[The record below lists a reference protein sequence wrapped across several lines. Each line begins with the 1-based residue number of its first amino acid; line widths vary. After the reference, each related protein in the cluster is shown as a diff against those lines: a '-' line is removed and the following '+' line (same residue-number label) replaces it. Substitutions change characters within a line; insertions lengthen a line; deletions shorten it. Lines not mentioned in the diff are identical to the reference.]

1 MKTLINS
8 PESVLEEMLEGLAVL
23 DPGLARME
31 NFPVLLRA
39 DAGPVIIDV
48 RTATADAVRFWT
60 RMYRSGQGCWQTART
75 MLPEAYP
82 AYLCLDGRFRR

>member
-39 DAGPVIIDV
+39 DAGRV
-48 RTATADAVRFWT
+48 RDP
-60 RMYRSGQGCWQTART
+60 RSR
-75 MLPEAYP
+75 
-82 AYLCLDGRFRR
+82 